1 MDPINIKNKLSLF
14 FDYWHPR
21 IIGEL
26 NGQYVKIAKLKGE
39 FVWHSHEHE
48 DELFMVIKGRLMIRF
63 KDRDVYL
70 EEGEMLIVPAKV
82 EHQPIAKEEV
92 HVMLFEPKT
101 TVNTGN
107 IIEERTKTQLEQ
119 L

>member
-1 MDPINIKNKLSLF
+1 MDSINIKNKLSLF
-14 FDYWHPR
+14 SDYWHPR

-48 DELFMVIKGRLMIRF
+48 DELFMVIKGRLLIRF